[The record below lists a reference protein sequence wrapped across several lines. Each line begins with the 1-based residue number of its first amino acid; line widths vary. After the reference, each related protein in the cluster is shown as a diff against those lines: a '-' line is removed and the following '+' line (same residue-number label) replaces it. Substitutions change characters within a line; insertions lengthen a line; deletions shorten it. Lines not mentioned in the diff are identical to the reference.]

1 MFKKILNKKEIE
13 VFNYT
18 ARPFIIYCILVAIIL
33 IIGSNYG
40 SMTTDEINGYIE
52 SLTLYFIINYLNLTY
67 IELSKTKNKYINKK

>member
-52 SLTLYFIINYLNLTY
+52 SLTLYFINN
-67 IELSKTKNKYINKK
+67 

>member
-67 IELSKTKNKYINKK
+67 IELSKTKNNN